1 MINLLLNE
9 NEKNTA
15 SEKSLMGVGRSD
27 KTNEN
32 EVIHKGIKA
41 LEQLEKINNL
51 NNDFI
56 QKLLSNKLSDKA
68 IIEQAKE
75 FTKELALLMY
85 YKI

>member
-15 SEKSLMGVGRSD
+15 SEISLMGVGRSD

-32 EVIHKGIKA
+32 EVSHKGIKA